1 MKDLDNVFEM
11 KGNHMFKSYRI
22 EEHVLFLIIF
32 CLWVLLKLHIY
43 DKYRICANPY
53 KLKIC

>member
-22 EEHVLFLIIF
+22 EEHVLFSIIF
-32 CLWVLLKLHIY
+32 CLVGLLKLHMTNIEY
-43 DKYRICANPY
+43 VQILIN
-53 KLKIC
+53 